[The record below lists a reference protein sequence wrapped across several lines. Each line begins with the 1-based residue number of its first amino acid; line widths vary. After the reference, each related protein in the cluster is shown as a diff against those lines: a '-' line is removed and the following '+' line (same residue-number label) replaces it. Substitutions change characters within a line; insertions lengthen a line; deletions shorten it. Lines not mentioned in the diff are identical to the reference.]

1 MQATR
6 LLAGQLNA
14 LNFVIHD
21 ITGRLERDDWLRRAA
36 PTTNLP
42 AFTLWHVARALD
54 STVQMGIRGEPELIE
69 AEPWASK
76 AWARLSI
83 GVGYSLEQAD
93 ELAGMVVPG
102 EVVEYADA
110 SRSSTNQWL
119 KTITDEVLEAENR
132 MIAHTTKHAAYNYPA
147 GLEAIA
153 WTAGRPVWAVLSI
166 ACFAHTWGHLEEM
179 ALLAVA
185 ARASTAGSS
194 RA

>member
-1 MQATR
+1 VQASR

-14 LNFVIHD
+14 VNFLLHD
-21 ITGRLERDDWLRRAA
+21 VAARLEPDDWLRRAA

-69 AEPWASK
+69 SEPWASK
-76 AWARLSI
+76 AWARQSV

-93 ELAGMVVPG
+93 ELAGLVVPE
-102 EVVEYADA
+102 EVVDYADA

-119 KTITDEVLEAENR
+119 KTIADEVLEAESK
-132 MIAHTTKHAAYNYPA
+132 MIEHSNNHASYSYPA
-147 GLEAIA
+147 ALEAIA
-153 WTAGRPVWAVLSI
+153 WTGGRPVWAVLSI
-166 ACFAHTWGHLEEM
+166 ACVAHTWAHLEEM

-185 ARASTAGSS
+185 GRASTA
-194 RA
+194 AH

>member
-1 MQATR
+1 VQGTR

-14 LNFVIHD
+14 VNFLLHD
-21 ITGRLERDDWLRRAA
+21 LVSRMEPDDWLRRAA

-42 AFTLWHVARALD
+42 AFTLWHVARVLD
-54 STVQMGIRGEPELIE
+54 SSVQMSIRGEPELIE
-69 AEPWASK
+69 GQPWSSK
-76 AWARLSI
+76 AWARQST

-93 ELAGMVVPG
+93 ELAALVVPN

-119 KTITDEVLEAENR
+119 KSITDDVLEDECKVIERVTN
-132 MIAHTTKHAAYNYPA
+132 HLSYNYPA
-147 GLEAIA
+147 NLESIA
-153 WTAGRPVWAVLSI
+153 WTAGRPVWAVMSI

-185 ARASTAGSS
+185 ARASARS
-194 RA
+194 